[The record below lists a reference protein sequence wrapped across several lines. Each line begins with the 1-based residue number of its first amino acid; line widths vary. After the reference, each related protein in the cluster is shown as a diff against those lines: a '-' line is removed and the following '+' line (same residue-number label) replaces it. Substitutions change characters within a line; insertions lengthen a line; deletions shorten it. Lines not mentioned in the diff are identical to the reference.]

1 MCTGLM
7 PQPKDLG
14 SRPDQMT
21 AWLDANC
28 GADAW
33 AITPSGIRGVVND
46 ALAIYFLDATM
57 ATAFVV
63 PLVCDTE
70 ARDRGWD
77 VSGPQ

>member
-1 MCTGLM
+1 MCTGPM

-21 AWLDANC
+21 AWLDANS

-57 ATAFVV
+57 GTTFVV
-63 PLVCDTE
+63 PLVCDT
-70 ARDRGWD
+70 
-77 VSGPQ
+77 